1 MTNLLVDNISNPSNS
16 IHAVLADSFLSKLRG
31 LMFKKSLDYQAGLLL
46 AEKSE
51 SRINTSIHMLFMNF
65 DICAVWINKSF
76 QVVDVKF
83 AKKWKLAFFPV
94 SPAQYV
100 LELNSGQMNQ
110 FHIGD
115 QLEFIY
121 EK

>member
-1 MTNLLVDNISNPSNS
+1 MTNLLVNNFSNSSNS
-16 IHAVLADSFLSKLRG
+16 IHAILADSFFSKLRG
-31 LMFKKSLDYQAGLLL
+31 LMFQKTLDNQAGLLL
-46 AEKSE
+46 AENSE

-65 DICAVWINKSF
+65 DICAVWINKSL

-100 LELNSGQMNQ
+100 LELNPCQINQ